1 MALTGIIQNHLQAA
15 GTATPEELLQRI
27 ILFPGGA
34 EFLKAENPLDAIR
47 AILSAADVARN
58 EQGWCRQASSR
69 PLRYTWANLI
79 SGAPTGDLS
88 FASLTSQGV
97 LFLNRD
103 HVRTYLPHGII
114 EDSDKCLPD
123 ILGIRQ
129 PDLHRTARGL
139 DVPPHSVVAGVVAT
153 EITVENLHETFRDA
167 WCRTNCAHERYLIV
181 GRISKDAFCS
191 GKLLRITELFGI
203 GVVEITR
210 KNGFVYPV
218 VTFPASRKPDDQILR
233 EVMHSPGAAQV
244 LLAAVS
250 ASIPG
255 DCNCTKTMPD
265 TKPAN
270 SPQNLP

>member
-1 MALTGIIQNHLQAA
+1 MTLAVIIQDHLQAA
-15 GTATPEELLQRI
+15 GSATPEELLQRI
-27 ILFPGGA
+27 ILFPGGGK
-34 EFLKAENPLDAIR
+34 FLKAEIDTLNAIR

-58 EQGWCRQASSR
+58 EQGWCRKASSSS
-69 PLRYTWANLI
+69 LRYTWANLP

-97 LFLNRD
+97 LFLNRYQ
-103 HVRTYLPHGII
+103 VRTYLPHGII

-123 ILGIRQ
+123 IMGIRP
-129 PDLHRTARGL
+129 PDLFRSAQGVE
-139 DVPPHSVVAGVVAT
+139 VPPHSVVAGVVAT

-181 GRISKDAFCS
+181 GRISKDAFCGELGRLS
-191 GKLLRITELFGI
+191 DLFGI

-210 KNGFVYPV
+210 KDGFVYPV
-218 VTFPASRKPDDQILR
+218 VIYPASRKPVDQILR
-233 EVMHSPGAAQV
+233 EVMHYPGAAQV

-250 ASIPG
+250 ASVPG
-255 DCNCTKTMPD
+255 DCSCPKTMPD

-270 SPQNLP
+270 SPQSHP